1 MKTERPDYAEVAFRP
16 PLLLLG
22 SIVLGFAARWLA
34 PFSFLPGGVPGTV
47 GPIIF
52 GVSII
57 LFFWA
62 VFSLRRGGASIP
74 TGEPTEKIIS
84 SGPYGFSRNPIY
96 LAMLLLQIGVSFWAN
111 SLWFL
116 LLAAVSAGLLVWGV
130 ISREELYLGSKF
142 GADYAEYKSRV
153 RRWL

>member
-1 MKTERPDYAEVAFRP
+1 MKSERPDHAEVAFRP

-22 SIVLGFAARWLA
+22 SLVLGFAARWLA
-34 PFSFLPGGVPGTV
+34 PLNFLPGGVTGTV

-57 LFFWA
+57 LFVWA

-96 LAMLLLQIGVSFWAN
+96 LAMILLQIGVSFWAN

-116 LLAAVSAGLLVWGV
+116 LFAALSAGLLVWGV
-130 ISREELYLGSKF
+130 ISREELYLEHKF
-142 GADYAEYKSRV
+142 GADYTAYKTRV
-153 RRWL
+153 RQWL